1 MFLALGA
8 RASVYN
14 LPEGGAFLLTEAHF
28 ESPGDFA
35 RFRHD
40 AMAKSTPTAS
50 VREGWKVQFMR
61 RIKHLFMVDLYY
73 PNVFRL
79 LWRATRRLAR
89 LGSGRVIVMSSSPPF
104 SLALA
109 GAILKTLYPQRV
121 TLVIDMRDPWTLH
134 LSLGGVKPI
143 KRRIERW
150 VLLRA
155 DHLTTVSFGL
165 KQQFEETHG
174 VTMGV
179 LFNVASHYAQIAPGL
194 PVDWR
199 SLNPGIDINRIKLV
213 YTGSTP
219 VGYYDLAALVGA
231 MKKLRSETPRSADR
245 LQLVCVGACAELQ
258 REVERQQL
266 VLGDIVFVPHVSHD
280 MARRIQQ
287 SADVLLF
294 LTYLGKGAVSTK
306 IFEYLALGKP
316 IFPVAV
322 QRDSDLDRLL
332 LRFGRSSLNL
342 RTPAEIADGLAR
354 LPEPG
359 GLACLPRATRPEELG
374 SLLEDYRVFARE
386 LLNRIHSCS
395 GL

>member
-40 AMAKSTPTAS
+40 AMANATPTAS
-50 VREGWKVQFMR
+50 IREGWKVRFMR

-73 PNVFRL
+73 PNLFRL

-89 LGSGRVIVMSSSPPF
+89 LGSGRIIVMSSSPPF

-219 VGYYDLAALVGA
+219 VGYYDLAALVRA
-231 MKKLRSETPRSADR
+231 MKKLRSETPQSADR

-258 REVERQQL
+258 REVGRQQAA
-266 VLGDIVFVPHVSHD
+266 VGDFIFVPHVAHQI
-280 MARRIQQ
+280 ARTIQQ
-287 SADVLLF
+287 GADILLF

-306 IFEYLALGKP
+306 IFEYMALAKP
-316 IFPVAV
+316 IFPVSV
-322 QRDSDLDRLL
+322 HRDSDADRLL
-332 LRFGRSSLNL
+332 RKYCGTSHNL
-342 RTPAEIADGLAR
+342 HTATEIAAGLRQVAAGGSFPGMPRLSDSGLLQRLLDEYRQFAR
-354 LPEPG
+354 
-359 GLACLPRATRPEELG
+359 
-374 SLLEDYRVFARE
+374 SLLAE
-386 LLNRIHSCS
+386 LKSQES
-395 GL
+395 